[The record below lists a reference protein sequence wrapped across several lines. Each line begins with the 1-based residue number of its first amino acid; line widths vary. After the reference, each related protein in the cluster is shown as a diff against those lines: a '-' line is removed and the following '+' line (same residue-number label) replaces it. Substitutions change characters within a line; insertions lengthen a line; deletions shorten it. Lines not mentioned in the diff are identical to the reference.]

1 MDARA
6 IGIRLV
12 KLARARQDLKAVE
25 ELYAENIVSVE
36 IMSEPNE
43 EPQTGEGIA
52 IIYEKHAW
60 W

>member
-25 ELYAENIVSVE
+25 ELYAENIVSIE

-43 EPQTGEGIA
+43 EPQTG
-52 IIYEKHAW
+52 
-60 W
+60 

>member
-12 KLARARQDLKAVE
+12 ELAGAKQDLKAVE
-25 ELYAENIVSVE
+25 EPYTENILSVE

-43 EPQTGEGIA
+43 EPQTG
-52 IIYEKHAW
+52 
-60 W
+60 